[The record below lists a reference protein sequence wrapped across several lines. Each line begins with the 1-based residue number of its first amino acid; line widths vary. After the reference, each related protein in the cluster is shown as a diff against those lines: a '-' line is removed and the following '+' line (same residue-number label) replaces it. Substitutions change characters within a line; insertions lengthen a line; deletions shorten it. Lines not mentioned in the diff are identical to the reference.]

1 MIYPFFLKD
10 LTICNFADDTTTN
23 VCAENLE
30 NVLKSLEKK
39 SVLAKYWFENNFMK
53 YNPENCHLIFSGYK
67 DEEVWENI
75 EKDMILKRNDVKL
88 FGISI

>member
-1 MIYPFFLKD
+1 M
-10 LTICNFADDTTTN
+10 
-23 VCAENLE
+23 
-30 NVLKSLEKK
+30 
-39 SVLAKYWFENNFMK
+39 LAKYWFENNFMK

-75 EKDMILKRNDVKL
+75 EKDTILKRNDVKL

>member
-30 NVLKSLEKK
+30 NVLKSQKK
-39 SVLAKYWFENNFMK
+39 SVLAIYWFENNFMK
-53 YNPENCHLIFSGYK
+53 YNPENCHLTFSGYK

-75 EKDMILKRNDVKL
+75 EKDMILKRSDVKL